1 MAETAESRVRA
12 VLLGYFPMFIATLS
26 LVTSIY
32 NGYLNSKFVDFIQR
46 NAGWTE
52 YLRTCKEIIDAYF
65 QVKVRIAAVNTAGA
79 SAQAEAANAVAK
91 FGALGTYLAN
101 LRDEPTRE
109 RYTQLTRNLE
119 KLSIDAAQLSAGDLN
134 KRYDVPDREFSEMNS
149 DCIKS
154 AKELPL

>member
-1 MAETAESRVRA
+1 
-12 VLLGYFPMFIATLS
+12 
-26 LVTSIY
+26 
-32 NGYLNSKFVDFIQR
+32 
-46 NAGWTE
+46 
-52 YLRTCKEIIDAYF
+52 
-65 QVKVRIAAVNTAGA
+65 
-79 SAQAEAANAVAK
+79 VAK

-101 LRDEPTRE
+101 LRDEATRE

-119 KLSIDAAQLSAGDLN
+119 KLSIDAAQLSTGDLG